1 MPSPY
6 HIDPEHE
13 LILVRPTGRV
23 NEDTFLQLCRALYDD
38 STRDPQ
44 FSVVWD
50 TRSVDELVMDADIIP
65 DFKAFLRENEHRL
78 TQGPV
83 AIVAE
88 RPLTRT
94 FASMLIQVGKEYV
107 GPYEIVSS
115 LEEAARQIGVAEAA
129 LSNLSSSRRID
140 V

>member
-1 MPSPY
+1 MPSP
-6 HIDPEHE
+6 HHVDPEHE

-23 NEDTFLQLCRALYDD
+23 IEETFLQLCRALYDD
-38 STRDPQ
+38 PDRDPR

-50 TRSVDELVMDADIIP
+50 TRSIDALVMDADVIP

-94 FASMLIQVGKEYV
+94 FASMLIQVGSEHV
-107 GPYEIVSS
+107 GPYKIVAT
-115 LEEAARQIGVAEAA
+115 LEEAAQGIGVSKIA
-129 LSNLSSSRRID
+129 LTNFSTSQRID
-140 V
+140 A